1 MYKRQIFPNLTPIG
15 AKITVNGAIRNKAG
29 KLTRPTWPIS
39 ASFGVST
46 KKKAIKA
53 PGKAI
58 NNPKHAAVPTAL
70 CVAKF
75 NELKMGTPKVPPP
88 IPIITE
94 RNPITDA
101 MIVCMKE
108 LGNCLKV
115 NVKEFLKIIFIL
127 TKQAMMPN
135 KNIINLASICVE
147 NKLPSTAK
155 KNIKG
160 VH

>member
-1 MYKRQIFPNLTPIG
+1 MTPIG
-15 AKITVNGAIRNKAG
+15 AKITVNGAIRNNAG
-29 KLTRPTWPIS
+29 KLTRPTCPIS
-39 ASFGVST
+39 ASFGVSD
-46 KKKAIKA
+46 KKRAIKA

-75 NELKMGTPKVPPP
+75 NELKIGTPKVPPP

-94 RNPITDA
+94 RNPTTDA
-101 MIVCMKE
+101 IMVCIKR
-108 LGNCLKV
+108 LGSCLKV
-115 NVKEFLKIIFIL
+115 NVKEFLKIIFTL

-135 KNIINLASICVE
+135 KDIINLASICLE
-147 NKLPSTAK
+147 NKLQSNAN